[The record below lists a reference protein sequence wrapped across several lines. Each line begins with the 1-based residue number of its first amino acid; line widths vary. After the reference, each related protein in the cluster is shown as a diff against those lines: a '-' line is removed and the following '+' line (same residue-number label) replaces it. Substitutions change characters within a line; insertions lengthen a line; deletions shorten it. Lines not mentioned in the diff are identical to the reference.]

1 MPLDREEIGR
11 ILIVKLSS
19 MGDVVHALPTLCVL
33 RRSYPRARLAW
44 LVEPA
49 SRDLLDGHPSL
60 DEVVIFARDRGS
72 MRRSAAA
79 YLRTARELRRK
90 RFDCV
95 VDMQGIMKSALLAR
109 LSGAPVRVGFEK
121 GSSRVETAST
131 WLLNL
136 TVSEGPG
143 AHIVERYLELAGA
156 LGAPAGVS
164 AGGVDAGA
172 RFDIPVSEESR
183 RAVEGFLDESGISAA
198 SLVVFHPGTSWASKC
213 WPADRY
219 ARLAEE
225 LGRKFP
231 DMRVV
236 VSSGPG
242 EEPLAREIESMSEAS
257 VAVFAGRRLG
267 EMAALLERSCVT
279 VASDTGPLHL
289 AAALGRPVVGLY
301 GPTDPRRNGP
311 YGPLALVVSAGV
323 ECEGCWS
330 SICRR
335 APKCVEAP
343 KRVDAHACMKRIEVS
358 RVMEEVEKA
367 LFLLE

>member
-1 MPLDREEIGR
+1 M
-11 ILIVKLSS
+11 IVKLSS
-19 MGDVVHALPTLCVL
+19 MGDVVHALPTLCAL
-33 RRSYPRARLAW
+33 RRSHPHARLAW

-49 SRDLLDGHPSL
+49 SRDLLDGHPCL
-60 DEVVIFARDRGS
+60 DEVVIFDRDRGS

-79 YLRTARELRRK
+79 YVRTARELRRK
-90 RFDCV
+90 RFDAV

-156 LGAPAGVS
+156 LGARSVS
-164 AGGVDAGA
+164 GADAGA
-172 RFDIPVSEESR
+172 RFDVPVSEESR
-183 RAVEGFLDESGISAA
+183 GALEEFLDESGISGAR
-198 SLVVFHPGTSWASKC
+198 LVVFHPGTSWASKC

-219 ARLAEE
+219 ARLAAE
-225 LGRKFP
+225 LGRTFP
-231 DMRVV
+231 DIRVV
-236 VSSGPG
+236 VSAGPG
-242 EEPLAREIESMSEAS
+242 EEPLAGEIGSLSEAP
-257 VAVFAGRRLG
+257 VAVFSGRRLG
-267 EMAALLERSCVT
+267 ELAALLERASVT

-311 YGPLALVVSAGV
+311 YGPRACVVSAGV

-330 SICRR
+330 ARCVRAHTPGRVCR
-335 APKCVEAP
+335 
-343 KRVDAHACMKRIEVS
+343 CMEGIEVS